1 MPGSL
6 DLQPAGFGE
15 VEQREVVD
23 VVAFVAA
30 QRGRGRVRASKI
42 PR

>member
-1 MPGSL
+1 MRGSL

-15 VEQREVVD
+15 VEQREVAD

-42 PR
+42 AR